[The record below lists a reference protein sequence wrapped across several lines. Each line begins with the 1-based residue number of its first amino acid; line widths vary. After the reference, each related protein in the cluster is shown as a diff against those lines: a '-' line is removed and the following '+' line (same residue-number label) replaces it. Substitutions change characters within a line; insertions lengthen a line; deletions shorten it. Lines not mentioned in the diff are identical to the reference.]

1 MNSGKISVTQY
12 FYFTTLLV
20 LSTFEYFFRCNNLL
34 FIFYGVAIIN
44 FLGRIIIRKATI
56 NKLALSITFSCI
68 ILMIIIIQTITNVNA
83 NLNGLIGAIIIFF
96 GSISIAGILK
106 DKFVRIFVNVIT
118 FIAAYSLI
126 IYLLC
131 LFLPPV
137 KDYLMNFSRNF
148 VSLEVEKAIYSGGGL
163 NFIIYNF
170 QADLPPII
178 MDFARNCGPFW
189 EPGMFAVYLNLAL
202 FFDLFFIKSQSKIR
216 YLILILALIS
226 TFSTGGI
233 IAGTV
238 LFVLYGISHFKRL
251 STWLVLL
258 PLLFIVLPA
267 TYQLEFIGDKFNT
280 QYSDQEVGSDMSRFA
295 AFATQLKMINNSP
308 IIGGEKLSDYTS
320 TKTLASGT
328 LLPIVSYGIPAGL
341 LYFLMLYKASLNFSK
356 IYRRRKI
363 IGIYLFGFILLLSFS
378 QTILLTSIIYLY
390 IFSGLL
396 LHQNK
401 SISYASR

>member
-12 FYFTTLLV
+12 VYFTALLV
-20 LSTFEYFFRCNNLL
+20 LSTFEFFFRCNSLL
-34 FIFYGVAIIN
+34 FLFYGFAIID
-44 FLGRIIIRKATI
+44 FIGRIIIRKATI
-56 NKLALSITFSCI
+56 NNLSLSITFSCI
-68 ILMIIIIQTITNVNA
+68 ILLIIIIQIFTDVND
-83 NLNGLIGAIIIFF
+83 NQNSLIGTIIIFV
-96 GSISIAGILK
+96 GSISIASILRN
-106 DKFVRIFVNVIT
+106 KFVRIFVNVIT

-137 KDYLMNFSRNF
+137 KIFLMNFSRNF
-148 VSLEVEKAIYSGGGL
+148 VPLDVEKAVFSGGGL

-170 QADLPPII
+170 QGDLEPII
-178 MDFARNCGPFW
+178 LDFARNCGPFW

-202 FFDLFFIKSQSKIR
+202 FFELFFIKSQSKIR

-233 IAGTV
+233 IAGSV
-238 LFVLYGISHFKRL
+238 LFVLFGIYHFNRL
-251 STWLVLL
+251 STWLILL

-280 QYSDQEVGSDMSRFA
+280 QYSDLQVGSDESRFA
-295 AFATQLKMINNSP
+295 AFATQLKMIDNSP
-308 IIGGEKLSDYTS
+308 IVGGEKLSDYAS
-320 TKTLASGT
+320 SKTLASGT
-328 LLPIVSYGIPAGL
+328 LIPIVSYGIPVGII
-341 LYFLMLYKASLNFSK
+341 YFLMLYKASLNFTN

-378 QTILLTSIIYLY
+378 QTILLSSIIYLFV
-390 IFSGLL
+390 FSGL
-396 LHQNK
+396 QIRPNT
-401 SISYASR
+401 SVSYASR